1 MTSNTSP
8 DTMKPSE
15 RIDELATLFARG
27 VLRVRA
33 RPTVAFSDSG
43 KTAESALHGLALPGD
58 SRLSGDHGLTVTR
71 VATGG

>member
-27 VLRVRA
+27 VRRIRA
-33 RPTVAFSDSG
+33 RPTVAISDSG
-43 KTAESALHGLALPGD
+43 KTAESTRHGLALPGK
-58 SRLSGDHGLTVTR
+58 SRLSSDHGLTVSR
-71 VATGG
+71 VAAGG